1 MKVEGNEGG
10 RNIASCTRRHTRSM
24 RSMLRLMC
32 LVAPMPCAAYQKSP
46 PLKAPSAAANCIN
59 HFARRLHPSGSVFAG
74 AGFATRMMAESPKP
88 PVGFVFDEED
98 APEPPR
104 PRVNWSDRFKKALDM
119 NPGRYF
125 PRASCPSRSC
135 SAARCCCASLM
146 SCRKRECVL
155 CSISELFFPS
165 ALSA

>member
-1 MKVEGNEGG
+1 MQVERKDGG
-10 RNIASCTRRHTRSM
+10 SALCTRRRPRSM

-32 LVAPMPCAAYQKSP
+32 LVAPMPCAAYQKLP
-46 PLKAPSAAANCIN
+46 PLLAPSAANCIN

-74 AGFATRMMAESPKP
+74 AGVATRMMAESPKP
-88 PVGFVFDEED
+88 PAGFVFDEED

-125 PRASCPSRSC
+125 SRASCPSRC
-135 SAARCCCASLM
+135 CRAARCCCASLM
-146 SCRKRECVL
+146 SCRKREYVL
-155 CSISELFFPS
+155 CSISELLFPS
-165 ALSA
+165 ALST